1 MNELLFFAAHNAL
14 AALVLALVVYPVTRV
29 WRNPP
34 AAHLLWL
41 VVLLKLIGPPVIE
54 VNWLAGRLPAA
65 PPARSQTAIIVDM
78 APSERQKAE
87 ARPTIIEGTAAER
100 PTTVPA
106 VAAVPAS
113 SHTTRPSLAEIVGP
127 FWRQAQPGL
136 VCFWGAGA
144 VFCALLAAA
153 RIVRFERRLRETLPA
168 PNCLQQLVVRIA
180 ASLGLNRAPDVRCA
194 ECVEVPLVWWAGG
207 RPTIVLPIGLCR
219 RLDDQ
224 RLALILAHEIAH
236 LRRRDHWVRI
246 IELIVSIV
254 YWWNPLVRL
263 IRRELHQAEDLA
275 CDAWVRWAFPDCTK
289 CYAETVLETAES
301 LSASQLGAQLLPASP
316 LLRSLSLKARIEMI
330 LESRFAPRVS
340 KRSLAVV
347 VLVALLVLPAFIQT
361 SRVKARAGND
371 EGSAVASPKV
381 DHPAPSEF
389 PHVVRFEQGATRF
402 AGGDKITILEVRGT
416 DETFAPGNIYSI
428 KGTYTLGSRDR
439 ATLLASIT
447 ATDSDGKSGSLKVQ
461 TLQIERGEG
470 TFTLLLPM
478 SYRGLPHVSFY
489 PAGGGEGFGGNYF
502 GTGDSVLKQWWRTGG
517 QAESGSHAGANAGQ
531 HRALLKLLQG
541 TEGSTAGA
549 EPAVAPDTAFLAKR
563 FKHRVPFEIGRS
575 ETQAGGRIEIREV
588 WGTRPQIEI
597 GGQYLVRGK
606 YRLPPGQPGRL
617 YFYATASGPWGET
630 ASLDLQATELE
641 GQEGEFALIH
651 GMAGPG
657 SFHLILTDPDRY
669 SQWFANV
676 YFGTGENVQR

>member
-1 MNELLFFAAHNAL
+1 MNVLLFFAAHNAL
-14 AALVLALVVYPVTRV
+14 AALALALIVYPATRA

-41 VVLLKLIGPPVIE
+41 VVLLRLIVPPVIE
-54 VNWLAGRLPAA
+54 VDWPAGRLPAA
-65 PPARSQTAIIVDM
+65 PPAPSQTAIIVDM

-87 ARPTIIEGTAAER
+87 ARPTVIERTAAGR
-100 PTTVPA
+100 PATASA

-113 SHTTRPSLAEIVGP
+113 SQRQPSFAETVGP

-136 VCFWGAGA
+136 LWFWGVGA
-144 VFCALLAAA
+144 VFCALLAAT
-153 RIVRFERRLRETLPA
+153 RIVHFERRLRDTLPA
-168 PNCLQQLVVRIA
+168 PNCLQRLVARIA
-180 ASLGLNRAPDVRCA
+180 ARLGLGRAPDVRCA

-246 IELIVSIV
+246 IELIVSVV

-275 CDAWVRWAFPDCTK
+275 CDAWVRWAFPDYTK

-301 LSASQLGAQLLPASP
+301 LSASQLGAQLFPASP
-316 LLRSLSLKARIEMI
+316 LLRSLPLKVRIEMI

-361 SRVKARAGND
+361 SRMKARAGNE
-371 EGSAVASPKV
+371 EGSAAASPKV
-381 DHPAPSEF
+381 DRPATAEF
-389 PHVVRFEQGATRF
+389 PHAVRFEQGATRF

-439 ATLLASIT
+439 AMLLASIT

-489 PAGGGEGFGGNYF
+489 PAGGGEAFGGNYF
-502 GTGDSVLKQWWRTGG
+502 GTGDSVLKHWWITGG
-517 QAESGSHAGANAGQ
+517 QAESGSPAGANAGQ
-531 HRALLKLLQG
+531 HRALLKLLQR
-541 TEGSTAGA
+541 TEGSAAGA
-549 EPAVAPDTAFLAKR
+549 EPAPDTAFLAKR

-575 ETQAGGRIEIREV
+575 ETQDGGRIEIREV
-588 WGTRPQIEI
+588 WGTRPQIEV

-606 YRLPPGQPGRL
+606 YRLPPGQRGKL
-617 YFYATASGPWGET
+617 YFYATASGAWGET
-630 ASLDLQATELE
+630 ASLDLQSTELE

-657 SFHLILTDPDRY
+657 SFHLIVTDPDRY